1 VAGLIED
8 YAIIGDTQTA
18 ALINIDG
25 SIDWLC
31 VPRFDSGACFSA
43 LLGEPEHGR
52 WQLAP
57 ANHAHHVERAYR
69 GDSLVLET
77 LYHTNDGVVAVID
90 FMPPREKEPSVIR
103 IVEGRE
109 GMVKMAMEFVLRFDY
124 GSIVPW
130 VQARDGG
137 LACIAGGD
145 AVRLDGPVELASRDW
160 RTFASFDVTAGERL
174 EFALTWYPSHGP
186 RPETPDA
193 SGALAFTEKWWAD
206 WSSRCTYDGDW
217 GDEVMRSLITL
228 KALTFAPTGG
238 ICAAATT
245 SLPEQLGGVR
255 NWDYRYCWLRD
266 ASFSLRCLLN
276 NGYHDE
282 AMAWAAWLRRA
293 VAGSPGD
300 FQIMYGVAGERRL
313 TEFEV
318 DWLPGYE
325 SSAPVRVGNGASEQ
339 FQLDVFGEV
348 MDVGHIGRE
357 LRLSGQDWADRIG
370 VAESELEFE
379 SWGLQ
384 KALME
389 HLEQVWRQPDDGI
402 WEVRGPRRHFT
413 HSKMMAWVA
422 ADRAVCAIEDYGR
435 DGPLERWR
443 TMRDDI
449 HRDVCENGYN
459 AGRHAFV
466 QSYGSDALDASLLMM
481 PMVGFLPAT
490 DPRVVGTVEAIQR
503 ELTTDGFVKR
513 YQTDEGGVDGLP
525 EGEGAFLMTSFWLV
539 DNLALMGRRS
549 EATELFEQL
558 RSLQNDVGLFAE
570 EYDVGTSRM
579 VGNFPQAFSHVAFV
593 NSATNLSKLEHEG
606 GDVLPSQRVAP
617 GAVQ

>member
-1 VAGLIED
+1 
-8 YAIIGDTQTA
+8 
-18 ALINIDG
+18 
-25 SIDWLC
+25 
-31 VPRFDSGACFSA
+31 
-43 LLGEPEHGR
+43 
-52 WQLAP
+52 
-57 ANHAHHVERAYR
+57 
-69 GDSLVLET
+69 
-77 LYHTNDGVVAVID
+77 
-90 FMPPREKEPSVIR
+90 
-103 IVEGRE
+103 
-109 GMVKMAMEFVLRFDY
+109 
-124 GSIVPW
+124 
-130 VQARDGG
+130 
-137 LACIAGGD
+137 
-145 AVRLDGPVELASRDW
+145 
-160 RTFASFDVTAGERL
+160 
-174 EFALTWYPSHGP
+174 
-186 RPETPDA
+186 
-193 SGALAFTEKWWAD
+193 
-206 WSSRCTYDGDW
+206 
-217 GDEVMRSLITL
+217 
-228 KALTFAPTGG
+228 
-238 ICAAATT
+238 
-245 SLPEQLGGVR
+245 
-255 NWDYRYCWLRD
+255 
-266 ASFSLRCLLN
+266 
-276 NGYHDE
+276 
-282 AMAWAAWLRRA
+282 
-293 VAGSPGD
+293 
-300 FQIMYGVAGERRL
+300 MYGVAGERRL